1 MKVIDNFL
9 PSYNFKQ
16 IESSLLGTNFSWY
29 YNDEMLPENH
39 PQYNPNLFQFTHTF
53 HAKYPPWNGKTSSF
67 YPLLEICQSQL
78 GVKDLHRIKANLNP
92 RTMFHK
98 HGGYHS
104 DLPNVTTAIF
114 YVNSNNGWTQFKSG
128 GRVKCVKNRVV
139 IFDSNLEHE
148 GVTSNNEK
156 VKVVIN
162 FNYEG

>member
-9 PSYNFKQ
+9 PNYNFKQ

-67 YPLLEICQSQL
+67 YPLLEICQSKL
-78 GVKDLHRIKANLNP
+78 GVKDLYRIKANLNP

-98 HGGYHS
+98 RGGYHS
-104 DLPNVTTAIF
+104 DWPNVTTAIL
-114 YVNSNNGWTQFKSG
+114 YVNTNNGWTQFKSG

-148 GVTSNNEK
+148 GVTSTNEK